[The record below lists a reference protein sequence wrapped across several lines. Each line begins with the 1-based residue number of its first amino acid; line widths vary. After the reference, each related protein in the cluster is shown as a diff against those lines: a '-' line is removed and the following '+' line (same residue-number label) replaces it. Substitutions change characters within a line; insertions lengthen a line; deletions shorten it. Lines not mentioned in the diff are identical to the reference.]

1 MKSRSVI
8 DIGSLIEYKDPLTNQ
23 SYEGT
28 VIRIEPWHSPERI
41 HLSSAKSDQCERYL
55 VFWQNGSPQDQDRS
69 WVCDQ
74 NYINLTP
81 TAL

>member
-1 MKSRSVI
+1 
-8 DIGSLIEYKDPLTNQ
+8 
-23 SYEGT
+23 